1 MKKSIPFQSGRFQSF
16 DGTSIYYEVRG
27 EGEPIV
33 FIYGLACLINHWHFQ
48 IDHFAQTH
56 QVIAFDIRGHHKSDI
71 PEDRS
76 HLSLDA
82 IAQDIPYLLREV
94 GVKKAHFVG
103 HSFGAQSMLKAYER
117 SPELFLSLIFV
128 NGFAKNPIKGMFGL
142 DVVEPF
148 FQLMKSSFEKSPETI
163 DLVWKKIV
171 ENPVAML
178 GAGMAGGFN
187 LKLTH
192 FKDIEIYARG
202 LSQTSL
208 GVFIPYFEDM
218 MNFAGEKVAAKVQ
231 KPTLIISGDKDM
243 VTPLRFQQELH
254 QLIKGSEFVRV
265 PYGSHCTQLDFPDYV
280 NLKIEKFLSGLK
292 K

>member
-16 DGTSIYYEVRG
+16 DGTSIYYELRG

-76 HLSLDA
+76 HLSLEA

-94 GVKKAHFVG
+94 GVKRAHFVG
-103 HSFGAQSMLKAYER
+103 HSFGAQSMLKAYEL
-117 SPELFLSLIFV
+117 SPELFLSLIFI

-148 FQLMKSSFEKSPETI
+148 FHLMKSSFEKSPETI
-163 DLVWKKIV
+163 DLVWKKVV

-254 QLIKGSEFVRV
+254 HLIKGSEFVRI